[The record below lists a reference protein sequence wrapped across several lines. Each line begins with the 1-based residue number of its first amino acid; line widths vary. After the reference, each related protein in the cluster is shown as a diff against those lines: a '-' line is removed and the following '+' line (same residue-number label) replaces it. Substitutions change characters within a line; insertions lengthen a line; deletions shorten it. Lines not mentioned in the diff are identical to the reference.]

1 VGKRIRVQRRGRGGS
16 TFRAT
21 TQKRVAPARYPP
33 TTKLK
38 DFESSFNCVIEEL
51 VHDPG
56 RGTPL
61 GLIRS
66 EDGQTFFTVVP
77 EGVYEGKQIQIGGRA
92 AVDVGNIMPVGKIP
106 EGTMVCNVELRP
118 GDGGK
123 LSKSS
128 GSYATV
134 VTHTPNG
141 TIIKL
146 PSGKSKYVAD
156 YCRATIGVVSASGRT
171 DKPFLKSGAKF
182 HLMRA
187 RGRKYPRTSGRKMV
201 AAVHPYGSS
210 KRSSRKATTTSHGAP
225 PGQKV
230 GLIAARGTGRKKK
243 SARDSQKIGEGL

>member
-1 VGKRIRVQRRGRGGS
+1 
-16 TFRAT
+16 
-21 TQKRVAPARYPP
+21 VAPARYPP

-38 DFESSFNCVIEEL
+38 EFESSFNCVIEEL

-77 EGVYEGKQIQIGGRA
+77 EGVYEGKQIQIGGKA
-92 AVDVGNIMPVGKIP
+92 NVDVGNIMPVGKIP

-210 KRSSRKATTTSHGAP
+210 KRSARKATTTSHGAP

-243 SARDSQKIGEGL
+243 SARDSERIGEGL

>member
-1 VGKRIRVQRRGRGGS
+1 
-16 TFRAT
+16 
-21 TQKRVAPARYPP
+21 VAPARYPP

-38 DFESSFNCVIEEL
+38 EFESSSNCVIEEF

-92 AVDVGNIMPVGKIP
+92 PVDVGNIMPVGKIP

-171 DKPFLKSGAKF
+171 DRPFLKSGTKF

-210 KRSSRKATTTSHGAP
+210 KRSARKATTTSHGAP